1 MSLKV
6 APPLPL
12 SVCHWLVCGVEPVTT
27 AVKVTG
33 VPIYTGFAPELAG
46 DILTDW
52 TTGAEG
58 GPETRCT
65 RKVASLPA
73 EVPKLIVPPP
83 AGFNPNSPL
92 NNASPNAFPLCPH
105 PLP

>member
-33 VPIYTGFAPELAG
+33 VPIYTGFAAELAG
-46 DILTDW
+46 DILTAW
-52 TTGAEG
+52 ITGAEG

-73 EVPKLIVPPP
+73 EVPKLIVPPA
-83 AGFNPNSPL
+83 AGI
-92 NNASPNAFPLCPH
+92 NANAPPEYGSLEAFAICK
-105 PLP
+105 